1 MIGIKFKK
9 KTIIIDSDDTKI
21 KLNNFYDEPIVIELY
36 DGREVYIDST
46 GNLEFY
52 DKNGDSVDKW

>member
-1 MIGIKFKK
+1 MKFKK

-21 KLNNFYDEPIVIELY
+21 KLNNFYDESIVIELY

-52 DKNGDSVDKW
+52 DKNGDPVDNW